1 MKHMILILIGAMMIS
16 TLPAVM
22 ANPVQVF
29 TDPDVRQDDWVLNGW
44 MEELGV
50 GFPTDELIAA
60 QDLGVTQYIPCPTD
74 YAGSAN
80 ILVDIRN
87 LSGRI
92 WTELYYVADPN
103 TLLSNMDEYV
113 GQVGTI
119 GFGLAFKIDAVG
131 LNTPLVFESM
141 TSDGIFELGE
151 TWQFVIQDYS
161 HPTLSAA
168 ALGSLGIAGA
178 SNGSDPLSSG
188 SIVAIPEPASAMMIL
203 VGGFIVAGYRR
214 IRNSGF

>member
-1 MKHMILILIGAMMIS
+1 
-16 TLPAVM
+16 
-22 ANPVQVF
+22 VQVF

-60 QDLGVTQYIPCPTD
+60 QDLGVTQYIPCPVD
-74 YAGSAN
+74 YSGAGIAN
-80 ILVDIRN
+80 VLVDIRN
-87 LSGRI
+87 LSGRA

-103 TLLSNMDEYV
+103 TSLSNMDEYV

-119 GFGLAFKIDAVG
+119 GFGLAFRIDAVG
-131 LNTPLVFESM
+131 SNTPLVFESM
-141 TSDGIFELGE
+141 TADGIFEINE
-151 TWQFVIQDYS
+151 SWTFVIQEYS
-161 HPTLSAA
+161 HPTLSAS
-168 ALGSLGIAGA
+168 ALGSLGVAGA

-203 VGGFIVAGYRR
+203 VGSLIVAGYRR